1 MSLILQE
8 NSYLYFV
15 DDCSCI
21 SFNKFLNRNLAGTT
35 FVFLFFFMEQV
46 YKESQKF
53 NSFMTE
59 VVII

>member
-8 NSYLYFV
+8 NYLYFV

-21 SFNKFLNRNLAGTT
+21 SFKKFLNRNLAGTT

-46 YKESQKF
+46 YKESEKF

-59 VVII
+59 AVII